1 MVYFVILLNSFFYY
15 KVRSRMKEYRKGSRI
30 FETAVSLVLKSEITG
45 VEGAG
50 GSNNVQN
57 SVSSYVLHF

>member
-1 MVYFVILLNSFFYY
+1 
-15 KVRSRMKEYRKGSRI
+15 MKEYRKGSRI